1 MKFIA
6 ILLTLLAGVTLADE
20 QKEPRTLGNMAVMHL
35 YFYAPKSLE
44 VTFVDSYL
52 FKDEAS
58 CKNAIPKALQIA
70 TVYASEGDMVSAS
83 CVGMTPPE
91 SFTDPQKPPPKG
103 STEL

>member
-91 SFTDPQKPPPKG
+91 PFTDPQKPPPKG